1 MTSKTSKTSKTQPT
15 AAAEYA
21 LTIDGRE
28 PPCVFESFTRA
39 SIEHARRNLDVGDFE
54 IASSERVAIVVE
66 RKTWSDLVSSV
77 AGRRLSEQTARI
89 VEKCKNVGARP
100 VLLVEHD
107 RVVGWKGTS
116 GGLGNKFLDCCLTKY
131 ALEGFSVVRT
141 KDVEHTK
148 DVVDWLL
155 RRCRDGKV
163 PSFAPEFAF
172 DRAEAGSRRFR
183 KKDYD
188 DDNAWRDML
197 TAVRGVSKAKANKI
211 VTKYK
216 NAPALIEALRTERV
230 DLGVDGI
237 GKKLSLDIKYALVGA
252 STGASV

>member
-1 MTSKTSKTSKTQPT
+1 MY
-15 AAAEYA
+15 E

-28 PPCVFESFTRA
+28 PPRVFECFSA
-39 SIEHARRNLDVGDFE
+39 SSIAHERRNLDVGDFE
-54 IASSERVAIVVE
+54 IASPDRVAMIVE

-77 AGRRLSEQTARI
+77 AGRRLSDQTARI
-89 VEKCKNVGARP
+89 VEKCRTVGARP
-100 VLLVEHD
+100 VLLIEHD
-107 RVVGWKGTS
+107 RVVGWNGKS

-131 ALEGFSVVRT
+131 ALEGFSVIRT
-141 KDVEHTK
+141 RDVEHTR

-163 PSFAPEFAF
+163 PSFVPDFAF
-172 DRAEAGSRRFR
+172 DRENAGSSSRRFR

-188 DDNAWRDML
+188 DDNVWRDML

-211 VTKYK
+211 VAKYK
-216 NAPALIEALRTERV
+216 NAPALLRALDAEKV

-237 GKKLSLDIKYALVGA
+237 GKKLSEDIKNAFVGL
-252 STGASV
+252 